1 MTVPSDLTPGTLW
14 EQLQHRTATALAC
27 GALQSIPTEFTVLED
42 GGIHF
47 LVRIV
52 KNLARKET
60 ATAQQRQAAK
70 QGKPANPFLPYEDA
84 LFVGNLSPTHLCLLN
99 KFNVVDHHLL
109 VVTRAYASQEDWLT
123 LADFTALAAT
133 LKEIDG
139 LGFYNGGRAA
149 GASQPHKHLQ
159 VVPFPFHSDEATVP
173 IAALIQTNSSTTAG
187 ITQLPLP
194 FHHGVLALDLDWS
207 HDVTAISPILREHY
221 RQLIA
226 HIGIDLKAER
236 PNRSYNLLVTR
247 QWMLVVPRS
256 REDYQNIPVNSLG
269 YAGSLLVKTAAGLE
283 HLKAIGPLNLLAAVG
298 CPML

>member
-1 MTVPSDLTPGTLW
+1 MTAPADLTPGTLW

-27 GALQSIPTEFTVLED
+27 GALQPIPTEFTVLED

-52 KNLARKET
+52 KNLVRKET

-109 VVTRAYASQEDWLT
+109 VVTRAYESQEDWLT
-123 LADFTALAAT
+123 LADFTALAMT

-149 GASQPHKHLQ
+149 GASQHHKHLQ
-159 VVPFPFHSDEATVP
+159 VVPFPFHPDKATVP
-173 IAALIQTNSSTTAG
+173 IAALIHPRSSTTAG
-187 ITQLPLP
+187 MAPLPLP
-194 FHHGVLALDLDWS
+194 FHHGVLTLDLDWS
-207 HDVTAISPILREHY
+207 QDAAAIAPILWESY
-221 RQLIA
+221 RQLA
-226 HIGIDLKAER
+226 THIGVDLKAER
-236 PNRSYNLLVTR
+236 PNLPYNLLATR

-256 REDYQNIPVNSLG
+256 REDYQGIPVNSLG
-269 YAGSLLVKTAAGLE
+269 YAGSLLVKTAAGLA
-283 HLKAIGPLNLLAAVG
+283 HLKQIGPLNLLAAVG
-298 CPML
+298 QPMA